1 MCTVSAGPAAALVQP
16 LLAVG
21 AGEAVRAAAAVAA
34 ANGLQAGSPVEAR
47 PVCAPHGAD
56 LTVPS
61 VETLRT
67 RAGIPVQQILQE
79 DTEEKPVSVGT
90 AGTGGSVSVSSCPT
104 WQQ

>member
-1 MCTVSAGPAAALVQP
+1 M
-16 LLAVG
+16 LLTVG

-79 DTEEKPVSVGT
+79 DTEEKPVRNRRISFCLILWF
-90 AGTGGSVSVSSCPT
+90 CPT